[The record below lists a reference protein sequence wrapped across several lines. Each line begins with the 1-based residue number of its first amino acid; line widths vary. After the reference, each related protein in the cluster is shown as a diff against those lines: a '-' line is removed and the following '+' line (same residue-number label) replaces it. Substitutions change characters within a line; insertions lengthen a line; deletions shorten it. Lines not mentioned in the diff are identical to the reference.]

1 MHTAKTLFSVG
12 GMIVDRE
19 KYDAWKHDMM
29 AKIAKEHE
37 ERMDKI
43 TLRSNEE
50 STEHAC
56 TEITQLNDKLKRTS
70 VQRYRVKETDNIE
83 DLYSTIVATEY
94 QRSPYYRHAL
104 IDNPAI
110 QNHLPEDD
118 CHLEAA
124 AVSLGMG
131 CRMLPSNRYS

>member
-1 MHTAKTLFSVG
+1 MNAGRLMLEAAQSKVVQGDTIDDLF
-12 GMIVDRE
+12 R
-19 KYDAWKHDMM
+19 
-29 AKIAKEHE
+29 
-37 ERMDKI
+37 
-43 TLRSNEE
+43 
-50 STEHAC
+50 
-56 TEITQLNDKLKRTS
+56 
-70 VQRYRVKETDNIE
+70 
-83 DLYSTIVATEY
+83 TIVATEY

-104 IDNPAI
+104 IDNSAI